1 MASSARP
8 EDFRNRARLEAERY
22 GPDPWVFVRELL
34 QNARDAGATRV
45 QFEISIDGPTAR
57 VLCRDDGEGMSL
69 EHARRYLFSLYASS
83 KETSRDQVGRF
94 GVGFWSILRFEPRR
108 IVIRS
113 RRDDSAPWEMV
124 LDGGLERAVQRTPD
138 ALARGTEVVL
148 ERAAGDGHLARRV
161 RDAAHQNA
169 RFLCTRERPDTPLE
183 ITVNGERVNA
193 LFTLPA
199 PSASFRRGRVRGV
212 VGLGTAARVEL
223 FSRGLRVRSAS
234 SLDEF
239 ISASGRHTDRSRV
252 QFAELPGR
260 LAPQALLESDA
271 IELVLSRSDA
281 RENRALKRLVRLAQ
295 RELERLVNRQI
306 DAVRPLPFYLWVPNA
321 IISALRNSL
330 AWRMFTASAAGA
342 LLALLLAYWM
352 WGDRLTQSLGLDAL
366 GPTIARFAGTG
377 SGSGSSGGS
386 AAGIPGDGR
395 YRDLARYYRGP
406 QVDVLDGEGSP
417 IALRYAPR
425 EAQPRFAALIFE
437 QFADDGTPD
446 IALQL
451 AELEP
456 YSSARCSDPAE
467 CVRVELDIDQP
478 AEPMRLPIP
487 TGHRLDVSTLKIEP
501 ADEREGAAPEYEI
514 LASVHDE
521 PVLVFKAPVSG
532 ALRYTTTPQLPVAPS
547 RLYAGNTLPRELEVV
562 AEGLRG
568 EPVEQRVQHLIALV
582 RRRVRYSTEPAIQA
596 RHKHAR
602 AQGKGF
608 IARTLEIKAG
618 DCDMQNGLLVALLQH
633 ANVPARLAVGF
644 VGRDGQTTRWLHAW
658 VEYRDGASGWQVA
671 DASESF
677 SPPALELQPAPG
689 PATQDGAADSGAIAV
704 AVVDGGAGESGAP
717 SESGESG
724 VVAESSAQG
733 SAGAPSETGA
743 EATEAAPATATAQQ
757 HELPDSQ
764 ASAPASA
771 AEDDPSPRL
780 PALARWA
787 PVGLGSGLALL
798 ILILL
803 YRERGTRRSIALDQ
817 AQDLSKL
824 LQGAIQ
830 QPGAFRSM
838 PAVFQRPL
846 IPLASGKAISLDRAK
861 AVASAG
867 VLFRTAA
874 RSRLASEAIAGGA
887 MVLDEND
894 PEGRTVA
901 DALGAVDLDDWS
913 ALISSSRRLPLLDAI
928 NEYLD
933 ELGTRWRLL
942 ASSRVRGGAIKS
954 LDLGAL
960 RLRRRARARPRG
972 AVDVELDL
980 GALRGKRA
988 IVVNESSEW
997 IKDCTAMLATRPRV
1011 AVFTALDIIVDRL
1024 ELAPDQHARV
1034 LAPAAREALMEA
1046 TGR

>member
-1 MASSARP
+1 M
-8 EDFRNRARLEAERY
+8 
-22 GPDPWVFVRELL
+22 
-34 QNARDAGATRV
+34 
-45 QFEISIDGPTAR
+45 
-57 VLCRDDGEGMSL
+57 LCRDDGEGMSL

-83 KETSRDQVGRF
+83 KETSRNQVGRF

-108 IVIRS
+108 IIIRS
-113 RRDDSAPWEMV
+113 RRDDGAPWEMV

-138 ALARGTEVVL
+138 ELARGTEVVL

-193 LFTLPA
+193 PFTLPA

-281 RENRALKRLVRLAQ
+281 RENRALRRLVRLAQ

-352 WGDRLTQSLGLDAL
+352 WGDRLTESLGLDAL
-366 GPTIARFAGTG
+366 GPTIARFAGADP
-377 SGSGSSGGS
+377 SYSGGS

-417 IALRYAPR
+417 IALRYTPS
-425 EAQPRFAALIFE
+425 EAEPRFAALIFE

-451 AELEP
+451 DELKP
-456 YSSARCSDPAE
+456 YSSARCTQPAK
-467 CVRVELDIDQP
+467 CVGVALDINQP
-478 AEPMRLPIP
+478 PEPMRLPIP
-487 TGHRLDVSTLKIEP
+487 TGHRLDVASLTLERRAGEAGEP
-501 ADEREGAAPEYEI
+501 AQQLRASELEL

-521 PVLVFKAPVSG
+521 PVIVFKEPIAGV
-532 ALRYTTTPQLPVAPS
+532 LRYTTTPEVPVAPS
-547 RLYAGNTLPRELEVV
+547 RLYAGNTLPRELEAV
-562 AEGLRG
+562 AEALRG
-568 EPVEQRVQHLIALV
+568 APVEQRVRDLIALV
-582 RRRVRYSTEPAIQA
+582 RRRVRYSTEPSVQA
-596 RHKHAR
+596 LHAKAR
-602 AQGKGF
+602 ARGKGF
-608 IARTLEIKAG
+608 IERTLEIKAG

-658 VEYRDGASGWQVA
+658 VEYRDGVGGWQVA

-677 SPPALELQPAPG
+677 SPPALELQPALASPG
-689 PATQDGAADSGAIAV
+689 ESGAADSGSGAIAV
-704 AVVDGGAGESGAP
+704 AVVDGSAGGSGEPGESGEPGPVVDSGASEAVGSP
-717 SESGESG
+717 SESGPE
-724 VVAESSAQG
+724 VT
-733 SAGAPSETGA
+733 AGAPEP
-743 EATEAAPATATAQQ
+743 E
-757 HELPDSQ
+757 
-764 ASAPASA
+764 SAPPHKYESSDSSTASPA
-771 AEDDPSPRL
+771 AEDAAREPSPRL
-780 PALARWA
+780 PELVRWA
-787 PVGLGSGLALL
+787 PLGLGSGLALL
-798 ILILL
+798 LLILL

-846 IPLASGKAISLDRAK
+846 IPLASGRAISLDRAK

-913 ALISSSRRLPLLDAI
+913 ALLTSSRGLPLLDAV
-928 NEYLD
+928 NEYFD
-933 ELGTRWRLL
+933 EMGTRWRLL

-954 LDLGAL
+954 LDLAAL
-960 RLRRRARARPRG
+960 RLRRRAAKSPRG
-972 AVDVELDL
+972 AVDLSLDL
-980 GALRGKRA
+980 RALRGKRV